1 MIIPSFDRLE
11 GKTENLYSLCVL
23 AAKRARQLKDPM
35 VRKLAEARSNHPLT
49 IALEEIA
56 EEKIKSLYTEPPV
69 QEFEDMTYEEQE
81 AAQIAADEEP
91 EQPSV
96 EDTVRELLSVE
107 HDDDLELEAEEVE
120 EGEDAEVVKDLF
132 EAIAS
137 GDVEP
142 VVTPEDE
149 DEEEESEEKTEE
161 HAEEEEE
168 EEDEDEKVVEGPVA
182 DDWSPV
188 EPKDDQEK

>member
-56 EEKIKSLYTEPPV
+56 EEKIKSLYTEPPA

-81 AAQIAADEEP
+81 AARVAAEEEP

-107 HDDDLELEAEEVE
+107 HDDDLELEAEE
-120 EGEDAEVVKDLF
+120 GEDAEVVKDLF

-142 VVTPEDE
+142 VVTADE
-149 DEEEESEEKTEE
+149 EEEEEESEEKVEE
-161 HAEEEEE
+161 HAEEEDE

-182 DDWSPV
+182 DDCSSA
-188 EPKDDQEK
+188 EATNDEEE

>member
-11 GKTENLYSLCVL
+11 GKTENLFSLCVL

-149 DEEEESEEKTEE
+149 DEEEESEEKKEE
-161 HAEEEEE
+161 HAEEEVEE
-168 EEDEDEKVVEGPVA
+168 EEEEVVEGAVA
-182 DDWSPV
+182 DDWTPV
-188 EPKDDQEK
+188 EAKDDDEE